1 MSDELLTPGTAT
13 HQLAIERPDEVVL
26 ICGRAGGGQDQLT
39 RHELDQRAAALAHR
53 LIADGVEPGQTVATV
68 MPNSIEHMVAILATY
83 MAGGTPFPIAYRMPE
98 AERGRVIELAAP
110 RVVIGEPEAG
120 ATITPQEITAPPEP
134 VDLPPRAVPSP
145 VKIVASGGSTGTPKL
160 IVSPGA
166 LEFPPT
172 IHPTAIMLGVKP
184 DDLFYSPGPLYHNA
198 PFFFSV
204 VALISGA
211 RIMLNERFNASQA
224 LDLIEQNRVTALNL
238 VPTMMQRMLREP
250 DWETRDLSSVRLAWH
265 LAAPCPA
272 WAKEGFIDRF
282 GGDAIMELWGATE
295 TTGITTISG
304 TEWLEHKGS
313 VGKGLNTEFRI
324 LDPDRN
330 ELPPGEVGEVFSRF
344 GGTAANY
351 QYVGAS
357 ALEVDHEGFAS
368 VGDMGYVDED
378 GYLFLA
384 DRRTDMIISGGSNIF
399 PAEVEQV
406 ISSHPGV
413 GDVAVIGLLDDDL
426 GRKVWAVVEPID
438 AAHPPS
444 ATELLAACA
453 DQLARY
459 KVPRGIEFVDAL
471 PRNEAGKIRRLSLR
485 EERGG

>member
-26 ICGRAGGGQDQLT
+26 VCGRAGGGQDQLT
-39 RHELDQRAAALAHR
+39 RRELDQRASALAPR
-53 LIADGVEPGQTVATV
+53 LIAEGVASGQTVATV
-68 MPNSIEHMVAILATY
+68 LPNSIEHMVAILATY

-98 AERGRVIELAAP
+98 AERTKVIELAEP
-110 RVVIGEPEAG
+110 RVVIGEPG
-120 ATITPQEITAPPEP
+120 IGSTITVNDIIAPRQPVEP
-134 VDLPPRAVPSP
+134 PPRAVPSP

-166 LEFPPT
+166 LEFAPT
-172 IHPTAIMLGVKP
+172 IHPTAIMLGVTP

-224 LDLIEQNRVTALNL
+224 LELIERNRATALNL
-238 VPTMMQRMLREP
+238 VPTMMQRMLRDP

-265 LAAPCPA
+265 LAAPCPP

-282 GGDAIMELWGATE
+282 GGEAIMELWGATE
-295 TTGITTISG
+295 TTGITVISG

-313 VGKGLNTEFRI
+313 VGKGRNTEFRI
-324 LDPDRN
+324 LDLDRN
-330 ELPPGEVGEVFSRF
+330 ELPPGDIGEVFSRF
-344 GGTAANY
+344 GGAAANY
-351 QYVGAS
+351 RYVGAH
-357 ALEVDHEGFAS
+357 ALEVDDDGFAS
-368 VGDMGYVDED
+368 VGDMGYIDED

-384 DRRTDMIISGGSNIF
+384 DRRTDMIISGGSNVF

-406 ISSHPGV
+406 ISGHPGV
-413 GDVAVIGLLDDDL
+413 RDVAVIGLLDDDL
-426 GRKVWAVVEPID
+426 GRKVWAVIEPAE

-444 ATELLAACA
+444 TSELLAACA
-453 DQLARY
+453 DQLAPY
-459 KVPRGIEFVDAL
+459 KVPRGVEFVDVL
-471 PRNEAGKIRRLSLR
+471 PRNEAGKSRRLSLR
-485 EERGG
+485 EARGG